1 MASSQSSHFPPVP
14 FSLTVPQQS
23 FRLLELSPELVDIIE
38 AQRDAASKRRRLWFK
53 ASTRASTSASTSAS
67 ASTSTRRES
76 SQSVDGRAGEA
87 DKEGFL
93 YLCSD
98 EKLWAVKQ
106 VSTSNSVHITQW
118 ISAEEM
124 QSQRQAD
131 RDGHGDGNGD
141 TFMTEADEHAN
152 GDGEAT
158 DFSDADR
165 MAIASNGGI
174 TAIAQVKNI
183 LELIEV
189 KPSAGDVDG
198 LLREMVPFYGDAENE
213 DDQLIVGSV
222 SIGASG
228 ARLSSGNRSS
238 LSPHYVFEN
247 IPAPTK
253 TIFEAMNRLFVFGIS
268 VSSEPAVQVA
278 DYGQQHQER
287 SVSLF
292 IPTTSL
298 LLKCWRVFMQQCAI
312 SEVHLDGRAG
322 VDCTALHGLLAEIV
336 DASGSESN
344 PEADLQTNVIVAILR
359 HLSLDAGDY
368 ARYAR
373 ADNLSIPRFH
383 LRPDSDLDR
392 LLEELPGKDDGAN
405 DVTTATTR
413 GHSSRLRLDP
423 GKTRDLVGHWL
434 LRSLRGDTQPISLA
448 QFLPQWTDLLPE
460 SWTRECDARA
470 LVSGS
475 PEWEIGEATHGEE
488 VLRRC
493 FSSGRDD
500 ASNGVQAARAESQA
514 RKKGKWHEKF
524 GAQRTA
530 ALKK

>member
-23 FRLLELSPELVDIIE
+23 FRLLELSPELVDVVE

-53 ASTRASTSASTSAS
+53 ASSRASASAS

-76 SQSVDGRAGEA
+76 SRSIEGRAGEA
-87 DKEGFL
+87 DREGFL
-93 YLCSD
+93 HLCSD

-124 QSQRQAD
+124 QRQRQAD
-131 RDGHGDGNGD
+131 RDGDGDGD
-141 TFMTEADEHAN
+141 TLMTEAEEHAN

-158 DFSDADR
+158 DSSDADR
-165 MAIASNGGI
+165 LATASNGGI
-174 TAIAQVKNI
+174 TTIAQVKNI

-189 KPSAGDVDG
+189 KPAEGDVDG
-198 LLREMVPFYGDAENE
+198 MLREMVPFCGDAENE
-213 DDQLIVGSV
+213 DDQLIAGGV

-228 ARLSSGNRSS
+228 ARLSSGNQSSS
-238 LSPHYVFEN
+238 LLHYVFEN

-268 VSSEPAVQVA
+268 VSSGPVVQVA

-287 SVSLF
+287 SVTLF

-322 VDCTALHGLLAEIV
+322 VECTALHGLLAEIV
-336 DASGSESN
+336 DASGSKSN

-383 LRPDSDLDR
+383 LPPDSDLDR
-392 LLEELPGKDDGAN
+392 LLEELPGKDDDAN
-405 DVTTATTR
+405 DATTAATR

-423 GKTRDLVGHWL
+423 GKTRDLVGHWM

-448 QFLPQWTDLLPE
+448 QFLSQWTDLLPE

-475 PEWEIGEATHGEE
+475 PEWEIGEDAHGEE

-493 FSSGRDD
+493 LSSGRDG
-500 ASNGVQAARAESQA
+500 ASNGVQAARVESQA